1 MASGHALDW
10 MKRLFASPLS
20 RRFAFVVIATSTV
33 ITLVMTSIQLWLD
46 YRTNIA
52 SMHDTLSQI
61 EASYSS
67 SLTSSLWTYDHAL
80 VQSQLDGIANLIEIE
95 WAEIETED
103 GSIWT
108 AGERSSTYTLQEQ
121 VPLFY
126 SADDHVTTLGQLT
139 LLSSI
144 DSIYWSLAKKF
155 AVILFL
161 NLIKTLCMSVIIIY
175 LFHRIVGR
183 HLIGLAANL
192 ETLSL
197 DEKSP
202 DFHLRAR
209 WKRSDDDELDL
220 LVNAFNVMRTNIHAS
235 YETLADYRDGLEIA
249 LQKERELSSLQRQF
263 VAMVSHE
270 FRTPLAIIDGNA
282 QRLER
287 RKVPVTEEKISG
299 TVAKIRTSVVRLTEL
314 MESILSSASLEEGK
328 IQCRPADCDIETLL
342 RQVCA
347 SYRGLNAAH
356 RIFDELDG
364 LPPTISAD
372 EKLLRQIFSNLLS
385 NAFKYA
391 PEGTSVWVNG
401 RIGDH
406 DDVVISVRDEGV
418 GIPEH
423 EQEELFQRFFRAS
436 TSTGIPGTGI
446 GLHLVKHLVEM
457 HGGDIDVDSSP
468 GQGSTFSVRLPIRQA
483 ANQRQTS
490 DPTGIDDAIASGLAH
505 I

>member
-1 MASGHALDW
+1 MASAHALDW

-20 RRFAFVVIATSTV
+20 CRFAFMVIATSTI

-46 YRTNIA
+46 YRANIT
-52 SMHDTLSQI
+52 SMHDTLSQV

-67 SLTSSLWTYDHAL
+67 SLTSSLWTFDHAL
-80 VQSQLDGIANLIEIE
+80 VQSQLDGIANLIEVE
-95 WAEIETED
+95 WAQIETED
-103 GSIWT
+103 GSAWT
-108 AGERSSTYTLQEQ
+108 AGERRSTYTLQEQ
-121 VPLFY
+121 VPLIY
-126 SADDHVTTLGQLT
+126 STDNHVTVVGQLT

-155 AVILFL
+155 TVILFL

-183 HLIGLAANL
+183 HLIDLAANL
-192 ETLSL
+192 KTLSL
-197 DEKSP
+197 DENSP

-220 LVNAFNVMRTNIHAS
+220 LVNAINIMRTNIHTS
-235 YETLADYRDGLEIA
+235 YEALSDYQAGLETA
-249 LQKERELSSLQRQF
+249 LKKERELSGLQRQF

-287 RKVPVTEEKISG
+287 RKATVTQEKLTGI
-299 TVAKIRTSVVRLTEL
+299 VVKIRTSVIRLTEL
-314 MESILSSASLEEGK
+314 MESILSSASLEDGK
-328 IQCRPADCDIETLL
+328 IQCKLADCDITTLL
-342 RQVCA
+342 RQICN
-347 SYRGLNAAH
+347 SYRGLNAGH
-356 RIFDELDG
+356 RIIDELG
-364 LPPTISAD
+364 QLPPTIAAD
-372 EKLLRQIFSNLLS
+372 EKLLRQVFSNLLS
-385 NAFKYA
+385 NAIKYA
-391 PEGTSVWVNG
+391 PEGTSVWVSA
-401 RIGDH
+401 RIGDR

-423 EQEELFQRFFRAS
+423 EQEKLFQRFFRAS

-457 HGGDIDVDSSP
+457 QGGSIDVESSP
-468 GQGSTFSVRLPIRQA
+468 GRGSTFSVRLPIGRA
-483 ANQRQTS
+483 ANEGQVIDRT
-490 DPTGIDDAIASGLAH
+490 DIDDAAFSELAH

>member
-52 SMHDTLSQI
+52 SMHDALSQV

-95 WAEIETED
+95 WAQIETED
-103 GSIWT
+103 GSTWS
-108 AGERSSTYTLQEQ
+108 AGERRSTYTLQEQ
-121 VPLFY
+121 VPLTY
-126 SADDHVTTLGQLT
+126 SADNHVTTVGQLT

-155 AVILFL
+155 TVILFL
-161 NLIKTLCMSVIIIY
+161 NLIKTLCMSVVIIY

-183 HLIGLAANL
+183 HLIDLAANL
-192 ETLSL
+192 KTLSL
-197 DEKSP
+197 DEKTP
-202 DFHLRAR
+202 DFHLRTR

-220 LVNAFNVMRTNIHAS
+220 LVNAFNIMRTNIHAS
-235 YETLADYRDGLEIA
+235 YETLADYRDGLETA

-287 RKVPVTEEKISG
+287 RKVTGTQEKLTG

-314 MESILSSASLEEGK
+314 MESILSSASLEDGK
-328 IQCRPADCDIETLL
+328 IQCRPADCDIATLL
-342 RQVCA
+342 RQICS

-356 RIFDELDG
+356 RIIDELDE

-385 NAFKYA
+385 NAIKYA
-391 PEGTSVWVNG
+391 PGDTSIRVG
-401 RIGDH
+401 ARIGDS
-406 DDVVISVRDEGV
+406 DDVVISVHDEGV

-423 EQEELFQRFFRAS
+423 EQEKLFQRFFRAS
-436 TSTGIPGTGI
+436 TSTGIPGNG
-446 GLHLVKHLVEM
+446 HRPP
-457 HGGDIDVDSSP
+457 S
-468 GQGSTFSVRLPIRQA
+468 GQ
-483 ANQRQTS
+483 
-490 DPTGIDDAIASGLAH
+490 ASGRDAWRRHRGRQQPGPRLDIFCPPTDQAGRQPTPDDGPRRH
-505 I
+505 RRWYRR